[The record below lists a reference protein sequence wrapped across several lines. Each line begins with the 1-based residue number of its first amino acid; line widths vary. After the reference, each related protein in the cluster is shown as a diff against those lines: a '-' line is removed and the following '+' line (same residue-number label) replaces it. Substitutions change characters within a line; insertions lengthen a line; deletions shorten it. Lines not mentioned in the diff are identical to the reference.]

1 MIRETC
7 LEARA
12 VANDDT
18 RPRQDASRW
27 KHIMYVVYIFKKNE
41 SYNVISSDFII
52 SILLRALRQVSLINI
67 YTWLKLLNH
76 LTSNVILKA

>member
-1 MIRETC
+1 
-7 LEARA
+7 
-12 VANDDT
+12 
-18 RPRQDASRW
+18 
-27 KHIMYVVYIFKKNE
+27 MYVVYIFKKNE

>member
-52 SILLRALRQVSLINI
+52 
-67 YTWLKLLNH
+67 
-76 LTSNVILKA
+76 

>member
-12 VANDDT
+12 SWLMMTLDLL
-18 RPRQDASRW
+18 SRRVSMEA
-27 KHIMYVVYIFKKNE
+27 HNVRSVYIFKKSE
-41 SYNVISSDFII
+41 DYNVISNDFII

-67 YTWLKLLNH
+67 YT
-76 LTSNVILKA
+76 